1 MNNHS
6 FISTA
11 VDQMCTFN
19 NQYGN
24 IATYV
29 LQVQKENPKLTLLNC
44 IAEAHELT
52 CDISTNY
59 RFYGG
64 QAPVSA
70 PIAFLTFV
78 QRVMNT
84 VCRLANND
92 RSGKVE
98 QDSGDVAAG
107 GGNGIDFSQGHTDQI
122 GFSVATNKID
132 ELVTE
137 DFYQL
142 TILHTF
148 IGQGMEYI
156 NDIPTLHYHALNVML
171 EDGTWTVAH
180 LAESF
185 DEAIEVMSQ
194 MDASAKQARSQLR
207 KGNART
213 MDFSARA
220 NVAA

>member
-6 FISTA
+6 FIPTA

-29 LQVQKENPKLTLLNC
+29 LQVQKENPELTLLNC
-44 IAEAHELT
+44 ISHAHDLT
-52 CDISTNY
+52 CVISTNY

-64 QAPVSA
+64 QAPVSN
-70 PIAFLTFV
+70 PIAFLTFI
-78 QRVMNT
+78 QRVMNI

-92 RSGKVE
+92 LSGKVE
-98 QDSGDVAAG
+98 QDSDDVAAG
-107 GGNGIDFSQGHTDQI
+107 GGNGIDFSQGHTDKI
-122 GFSVATNKID
+122 GFSVATNKIE
-132 ELVTE
+132 ELINE
-137 DFYQL
+137 DFFQL
-142 TILHTF
+142 TMLHTF

-156 NDIPTLHYHALNVML
+156 NDIPPLHYHALNVL
-171 EDGTWTVAH
+171 LDDGTWTVAQI
-180 LAESF
+180 AESF

-194 MDASAKQARSQLR
+194 MDASAKQARSLLR
-207 KGNART
+207 KGDART

-220 NVAA
+220 KVAA